1 MTVHCREKR
10 FNMSDAEGREGGAG
24 SVSVKNV
31 FDRFS
36 RYITE
41 THFSYRTI
49 MIILLIITIII
60 RCNGGQT
67 WRQADV
73 RNP

>member
-10 FNMSDAEGREGGAG
+10 FNMGDAERRGAGTG
-24 SVSVKNV
+24 SVSVKNG

-36 RYITE
+36 CYITE

-49 MIILLIITIII
+49 MIILLIITIVI
-60 RCNGGQT
+60 
-67 WRQADV
+67 
-73 RNP
+73 